1 LVQFQAVPFKSPY
14 SFNNLLQD
22 SKEIKFLLEL
32 EISKIQFSHHALFSQ
47 QHVLDRQ
54 LLQLYHKYK
63 CRQDIARTKMLSGRL
78 EALRNAKDT
87 LVKVMAEED
96 DEDLLENHTNRLKRS
111 EFFFNY
117 F

>member
-1 LVQFQAVPFKSPY
+1 MFGKFQAVPFESPY
-14 SFNNLLQD
+14 SFNSLLHG

-32 EISKIQFSHHALFSQ
+32 EISKIQFSHHALFSR

-54 LLQLYHKYK
+54 LSQLYHKYK

-87 LVKVMAEED
+87 LIKVMSEED
-96 DEDLLENHTNRLKRS
+96 DEDLLDNHRNRLKR
-111 EFFFNY
+111 
-117 F
+117 